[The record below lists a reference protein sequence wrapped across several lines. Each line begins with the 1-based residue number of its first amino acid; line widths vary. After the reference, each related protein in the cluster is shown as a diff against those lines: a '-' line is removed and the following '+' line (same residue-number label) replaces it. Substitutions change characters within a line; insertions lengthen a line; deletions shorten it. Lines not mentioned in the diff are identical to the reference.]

1 MNKLRKLLPAL
12 ALMLGA
18 SLAMAM
24 NFAHNPEERYAEDP
38 APGVEIWYDL
48 TDVTPGP
55 NTYECNESVQETCS
69 FEDPM
74 STSQEVEQ
82 GEFIKNGSL
91 PLAQP

>member
-1 MNKLRKLLPAL
+1 MNKLANKLPLL
-12 ALMLGA
+12 AFVLA
-18 SLAMAM
+18 ATLAMAM

-38 APGVEIWYDL
+38 APGTEIWYDL

-55 NTYECNESVQETCS
+55 NTYECNESVLQTCS
-69 FEDPM
+69 HVDPM
-74 STSQEVEQ
+74 VTSAEVEE